1 MKPTPLVLLLA
12 FVALLLCVPAL
23 EDALGRQL
31 VFAIF
36 FSLIVAASLFTG
48 AARRLDMIAG
58 GVVGALAV
66 GLAWISIVKEPPPFG
81 PYPLLVFALF
91 LAITARS
98 LVTRLLTTGEVGRA
112 EIEIS
117 LCVYFIFGYFFA
129 VVFTFLSEVSP
140 GSFSGGADSLS
151 MSESIYF
158 SFVTLTTLGYGDIT
172 PISPLAQRFAVL
184 EAIVGQ
190 IYLVVLVARL
200 VSMHVARRP
209 R

>member
-1 MKPTPLVLLLA
+1 M
-12 FVALLLCVPAL
+12 VAAGTV
-23 EDALGRQL
+23 
-31 VFAIF
+31 V
-36 FSLIVAASLFTG
+36 FSLIVVASLLTG
-48 AARRLDMIAG
+48 AARRIDMIAG
-58 GVVGALAV
+58 GVVGSVAV
-66 GLAWISIVKEPPPFG
+66 AMAWISIVRQPPPLG
-81 PYPLLVFALF
+81 PYPLLVFAVF

-98 LVTRLLTTGEVGRA
+98 LVTRLLRTKEVGRA

-129 VVFTFLSEVSP
+129 TIFTFLGEISP
-140 GSFSGGADSLS
+140 GSFSASSESLS

-172 PISPLAQRFAVL
+172 PLSPFAQRLAVL
-184 EAIVGQ
+184 EAMLGQ

-200 VSMHVARRP
+200 VSLHANRGP